1 MKFFQEFKSF
11 AMKGNVV
18 DMAVGIII
26 GAAFGKIVTSLV
38 NDILMPPIG
47 LLVGGIDFSSLATT
61 IKQAAETSPAV
72 VIKYGVFINTVIDFI
87 IVAWAIFI
95 VVKAMNTLK
104 KKEEAAPSVTPKLS
118 EEVLL
123 LTQIRDLLKSSVK

>member
-1 MKFFQEFKSF
+1 MKFLQEFKSF
-11 AMKGNVV
+11 AMKGNVA

-47 LLVGGIDFSSLATT
+47 LLVGGIDFSSLAIT
-61 IKQAAETSPAV
+61 IKQATETSPV
-72 VIKYGVFINTVIDFI
+72 IVIKYGVFINTVIDFV

-104 KKEEAAPSVTPKLS
+104 KKEEAAPSVTPKPS

-123 LTQIRDLLKSSVK
+123 LTQIRDILKSSVN